1 MKFPVSFTRRSDE
14 LQQQVNHFNVGAPKL
29 DKRPI
34 QTLAELF
41 VQAVKLLKRAA
52 GEKLT
57 VQELE
62 LFRMVAAALSV
73 LLQVLVAGSA

>member
-1 MKFPVSFTRRSDE
+1 MKFPVSFTQRSDE

-29 DKRPI
+29 GKRPI

-57 VQELE
+57 VRELE
-62 LFRMVAAALSV
+62 LLRMVTAALSV
-73 LLQVLVAGSA
+73 LLQVLAEGSA